1 LGQDLAYFFSG
12 DYLSACDL
20 STALSRLIPSV
31 IRGEVKPK
39 LARTVA
45 YLMQTLLQT
54 IHVSQDEY
62 INAFSTDGWRKAV
75 RTSVKTNHDH
85 FFPPTP
91 EPEKS
96 TPQPPAPAQPTQP
109 PAATPPHGPSPQPS
123 QSPAPPPTSTSPVEA
138 ALAVASSIFP
148 PRPNSTTAQPPASP
162 APPPPPSASGACHP
176 ERSEGS
182 CLHPASPT
190 TDDTNLASPL
200 SPSPASQTNNATPVA
215 TPPTPPRP
223 QQRPA
228 APHRDPYAVH
238 YDHNYHLTVDGKPF

>member
-1 LGQDLAYFFSG
+1 HAQKEAQAQAADTLGKDLAYFFSG

-20 STALSRLIPSV
+20 STALSRLIPAV

-75 RTSVKTNHDH
+75 RTSVKSNHDH

-96 TPQPPAPAQPTQP
+96 TPHPPAPAQPTQP
-109 PAATPPHGPSPQPS
+109 PTPTPPCTSPQPS

-148 PRPNSTTAQPPASP
+148 PRPNSTTPQPPA
-162 APPPPPSASGACHP
+162 A
-176 ERSEGS
+176 
-182 CLHPASPT
+182 
-190 TDDTNLASPL
+190 
-200 SPSPASQTNNATPVA
+200 QTNNATPPA
-215 TPPTPPRP
+215 PPLP
-223 QQRPA
+223 QQRPTT
-228 APHRDPYAVH
+228 PNRDPYAVH
-238 YDHNYHLTVDGKPF
+238 YDHNYTLRVDGKPF